1 MFERFEKL
9 IFKIVRGVLLVF
21 ALFAFISLIVSGV
34 FIATSLPKL
43 LKDEKSVSV
52 KVSYEEVDKEVQT
65 AKGPSIREKVKKSGE
80 ETQVKDSKQDKLSN
94 YVAKI
99 MNAFQDKYRED
110 AVYYYQKDQLERNL
124 RDVLSQIPEHDL
136 DSFVDGMVVLIKKAK
151 EEEVFP
157 YVNTYIQIYWK
168 KHGQETN
175 KVVTEKAKANQN
187 ILTYLGTI
195 VSSVM
200 ILILAGIV
208 LILTAI
214 ERNTRPHERIQ

>member
-94 YVAKI
+94 YIAKI
-99 MNAFQDKYRED
+99 MNALQEKYKED
-110 AVYYYQKDQLERNL
+110 AVYYYQKEQVEKNL
-124 RDVLSQIPEHDL
+124 RDILSQIPEHDL